1 MTMETAMKS
10 LSAATALAGLALF
23 AAPVAA
29 QEAGDEAAATVGT
42 TTEDVRMVIVY
53 GDDPA
58 PEPVGDEIVVVA
70 RLPESERYRIPE
82 SLRFSDDP
90 ANVSWTRRVESLEM
104 IGDFGTLSC
113 STAGAGGFTGCTQQ
127 LIEQAYGAREGAAS
141 VRFSELIAAAR
152 AERLSTID
160 EAAAAEQERVEAIE
174 REYMERL
181 EAERDAPLPDEDN
194 PSILPSEDTGPIM
207 DAPQEPQG

>member
-1 MTMETAMKS
+1 MKS
-10 LSAATALAGLALF
+10 LLSALALAGLALS
-23 AAPVAA
+23 AAPAAA
-29 QEAGDEAAATVGT
+29 QEAGAEATAAAPTAD
-42 TTEDVRMVIVY
+42 DVRMVIVY
-53 GDDPA
+53 GDDPV

-90 ANVSWTRRVESLEM
+90 ANTSWTQRVESLEM

-127 LIEQAYGAREGAAS
+127 LIEQAYGAREGSAS

-152 AERLSTID
+152 EERLSTID

-194 PSILPSEDTGPIM
+194 PSIQPSEDAEPIM
-207 DAPQEPQG
+207 DAPQEPEG

>member
-1 MTMETAMKS
+1 MENAMKS
-10 LSAATALAGLALF
+10 LFAATALAGLALST
-23 AAPVAA
+23 ASALA
-29 QEAGDEAAATVGT
+29 QETAAETTGATVGPT

-90 ANVSWTRRVESLEM
+90 ENVSWTRRVESLEM

-127 LIEQAYGAREGAAS
+127 LIDQAYGAREGAAS

-152 AERLSTID
+152 EERLSTID

-181 EAERDAPLPDEDN
+181 EAERDAALPDEEN
-194 PSILPSEDTGPIM
+194 PSIPPSDTTGPIM
-207 DAPQEPQG
+207 DEPQG

>member
-1 MTMETAMKS
+1 MKS
-10 LSAATALAGLALF
+10 LLAATALAGIALS
-23 AAPVAA
+23 AAPAAA
-29 QEAGDEAAATVGT
+29 QETTGEATAAAAVPT
-42 TTEDVRMVIVY
+42 TDDVRMVIVY

-90 ANVSWTRRVESLEM
+90 ENVAWTRRVESLEM
-104 IGDFGTLSC
+104 IGAFGTLSC
-113 STAGAGGFTGCTQQ
+113 SPTGAGGFTGCTQK
-127 LIEQAYGAREGAAS
+127 LIDQAYGAREGAAS

-152 AERLSTID
+152 EERLSTID
-160 EAAAAEQERVEAIE
+160 EAAAAEQARVEAIE

-181 EAERDAPLPDEDN
+181 EAERDAPLPDEEN
-194 PSILPSEDTGPIM
+194 PSIPPSEDAEPIM
-207 DAPQEPQG
+207 TEPQAPQG